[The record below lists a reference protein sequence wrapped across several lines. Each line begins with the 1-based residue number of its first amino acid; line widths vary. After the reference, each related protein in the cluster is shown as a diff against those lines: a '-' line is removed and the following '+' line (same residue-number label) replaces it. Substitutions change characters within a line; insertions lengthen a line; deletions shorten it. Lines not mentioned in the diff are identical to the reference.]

1 MDFYTQLEVFFLQIR
16 FSKVKSY
23 VNVVRRNHAL
33 HLITYKIREEIT
45 GHIMYDIE
53 RYAFENEDRQRK
65 SQIFSSFF
73 DIVHSISTQ
82 PFDRTR

>member
-1 MDFYTQLEVFFLQIR
+1 MDFYTQPEVFFLQIR

-53 RYAFENEDRQRK
+53 RYAF
-65 SQIFSSFF
+65 
-73 DIVHSISTQ
+73 
-82 PFDRTR
+82 